1 MAKNEVDRYENYRAD
16 DYQGNIYPQPY
27 RAVILAVVV
36 VGLGEKLY
44 RDSPERKAPSEGY
57 HSVLGEVGKDL
68 NYDEVVVYRNDA
80 IRPAWLVIYDLQ

>member
-27 RAVILAVVV
+27 RAVILAAAVV
-36 VGLGEKLY
+36 VGRGEKLD
-44 RDSPERKAPSEGY
+44 RDSPKRKAPSNGY

-68 NYDEVVVYRNDA
+68 NYDEVVVYNDGA
-80 IRPAWLVIYDLQ
+80 IRPAWLVIYD